1 MPRND
6 RPRVGTGILLLSLLV
21 GCTYWK
27 NQPPVGAAAVITE
40 TTPRTVRVT
49 MADGSRVKF
58 RKAWIARDTLT
69 GLGEDGDTT
78 RVALNQVMQLERRA
92 VDQARTVLL
101 LGLFAL
107 GTATFAELDADW

>member
-1 MPRND
+1 MSRND
-6 RPRVGTGILLLSLLV
+6 RPRVQTGILLLSLLV
-21 GCTYWK
+21 GCAYWK

-58 RKAWIARDTLT
+58 RKAWIAQDTLT
-69 GLGEDGDTT
+69 GLGEKETT
-78 RVALNQVMQLERRA
+78 RVALNQVMKLERRA

-107 GTATFAELDADW
+107 GTATFAELDSEW